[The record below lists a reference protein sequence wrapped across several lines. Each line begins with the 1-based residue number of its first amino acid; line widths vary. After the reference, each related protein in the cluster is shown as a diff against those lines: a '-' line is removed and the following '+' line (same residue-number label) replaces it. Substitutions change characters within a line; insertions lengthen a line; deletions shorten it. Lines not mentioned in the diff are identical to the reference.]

1 MTALA
6 TKPRHEPEERDDPR
20 NTVLDLVET
29 SIRQVLIANPEL
41 EVPLRARL
49 ARLLPEPVKPADQG
63 DLWEASVVMTALVE
77 CRRKIRAPSS
87 VKQIEFALGF
97 ARARFEKLKGGKS

>member
-1 MTALA
+1 MTAAALQQ
-6 TKPRHEPEERDDPR
+6 RHEPDERDDPR
-20 NTVLDLVET
+20 NTVLDLVEA

-41 EVPLRARL
+41 DVPLRARL
-49 ARLLPEPVKPADQG
+49 ARLLPEPAKPADQG
-63 DLWEASVVMTALVE
+63 DLWEASVIMTALAE

-97 ARARFEKLKGGKS
+97 ARARFEKLKGDKS

>member
-6 TKPRHEPEERDDPR
+6 TQARHEPEERDDPR
-20 NTVLDLVET
+20 NTVLDLVEA

-49 ARLLPEPVKPADQG
+49 ARLLPEPVKPAEGG
-63 DLWEASVVMTALVE
+63 DLWEASVVMTALAE

-97 ARARFEKLKGGKS
+97 ARARFEKLRGTK